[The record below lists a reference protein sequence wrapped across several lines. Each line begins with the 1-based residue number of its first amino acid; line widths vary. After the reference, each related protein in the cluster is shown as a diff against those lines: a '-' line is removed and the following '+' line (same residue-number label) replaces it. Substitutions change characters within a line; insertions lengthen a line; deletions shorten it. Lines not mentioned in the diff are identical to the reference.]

1 MLEPNLNHRVAWAV
15 SLNIL
20 LRYGLNADL
29 NNDGVV
35 SPEEWDAL
43 ENVLADEYGV
53 EAMEENALSAGKKTR
68 LIGLMGRR

>member
-1 MLEPNLNHRVAWAV
+1 MLEPNLNDRVAWAL

-35 SPEEWDAL
+35 SPEEWNAL
-43 ENVLADEYGV
+43 ENVLASEYHVTDSDEP
-53 EAMEENALSAGKKTR
+53 LSAGMKSR
-68 LIGLMGRR
+68 LISLMGRR